1 MKRYLLAQNIR
12 CISIQ
17 VGWRGTR
24 VEVDL
29 KMRYRNGL
37 NENNNHKFPLMDTSD
52 DVSDDTTD
60 NVSDDTSGGV
70 YDDTYDDE
78 PLMILLNE

>member
-1 MKRYLLAQNIR
+1 
-12 CISIQ
+12 
-17 VGWRGTR
+17 
-24 VEVDL
+24 
-29 KMRYRNGL
+29 
-37 NENNNHKFPLMDTSD
+37 MDTSD